1 MPYKKLTTELKN
13 LISQEEDR
21 QNTQL
26 QLIPSE
32 NHVSKD
38 VREAVGSVLMNK
50 YSEGAAGKRYYQGNH
65 IIDDIEFLVKKAAL
79 DLFDLDPNQW
89 GVIVQ
94 AATGSIANLAVT
106 TGLLETGSR
115 VLSMHL
121 YDGGHL
127 SHGWKL
133 PDGKKVTISSK
144 LFESYFY
151 MVDPDTQRFDY
162 GKVQKRAEEV
172 QPKMIISGGTAY
184 PRTIDHE
191 RMKQIA
197 QSVGAYYLADVAH
210 EAGLIAGK
218 AYPSPF
224 PFADVV
230 TMTTRKT
237 LRGPVGA
244 IIFARKEL
252 IGQIESALFPGIQGG
267 PLNHSIAGI
276 GIALAEAMK
285 PEFKDYAAQVIKNA
299 QAMANK
305 LQELGYHV
313 VSGGTDKHLLLLD
326 LRNKEISGT
335 VAALALEKANLIVNK
350 NTVPNDTGKPWN
362 PSGIRLGTPAIT
374 TRGMKEQEAEK
385 IALWIHEALENRDE
399 TSVLEKIGKAVT
411 ELAKKF
417 PIP

>member
-1 MPYKKLTTELKN
+1 MSLTQDIQSLIKN
-13 LISQEEDR
+13 EENR

-26 QLIPSE
+26 QMIPSE
-32 NHVSKD
+32 NHVSRD

-50 YSEGAAGKRYYQGNH
+50 YSEGVAGKRYYQGNQY
-65 IIDDIEFLVKKAAL
+65 IDDLEFMVKKAAL
-79 DLFDLDPNQW
+79 DLFGLHSDEW

-106 TGLLETGSR
+106 TGLLEVGDR

-151 MVDPDTQRFDY
+151 MVNPETQRFDY
-162 GKVQKRAEEV
+162 GAVQQRAEEV

-184 PRTIDHE
+184 PREIDHE
-191 RMKQIA
+191 RMQQIA
-197 QSVGAYYLADVAH
+197 KNVEAYYLADVAH

-237 LRGPVGA
+237 LRGPIGA
-244 IIFARKEL
+244 LIFARKEL
-252 IGQIESALFPGIQGG
+252 IPRIESALFPGIQGG

-276 GIALAEAMK
+276 GVCLSEAK
-285 PEFKDYAAQVIKNA
+285 EESFKKYASQVITNA
-299 QAMANK
+299 QTLANK
-305 LQELGYHV
+305 LQEFGYHV
-313 VSGGTDKHLLLLD
+313 VSGGTDKHLVLLD

-335 VAALALEKANLIVNK
+335 VAALALEKANIVVNK
-350 NTVPNDTGKPWN
+350 NTVPNDSGKPWN
-362 PSGIRLGTPAIT
+362 PSGIRLGTPALT
-374 TRGMKEQEAEK
+374 TRGMTEAEMEK
-385 IALWIHEALENRDE
+385 IAHWIHEALENRDDV
-399 TSVLEKIGKAVT
+399 SVLEKIGKSVT
-411 ELAKKF
+411 ELALRF